1 MIKKTYYIC
10 KMKDAK
16 NGLGIVSELYYNNPQ
31 TESGKNMKKFTNE
44 IVFEGTFEECF
55 DKKRRLVN
63 SMN

>member
-1 MIKKTYYIC
+1 
-10 KMKDAK
+10 MKDAK